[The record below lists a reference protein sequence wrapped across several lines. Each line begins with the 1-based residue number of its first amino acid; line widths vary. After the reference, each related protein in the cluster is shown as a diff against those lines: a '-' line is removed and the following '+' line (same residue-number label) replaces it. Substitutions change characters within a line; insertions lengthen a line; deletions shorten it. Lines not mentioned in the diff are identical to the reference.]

1 MSQTQY
7 HSLLGSILKQ
17 RHALATLRAKLEE
30 RRERTCFKCK
40 RFGHL
45 ACNCRSN
52 KEEEKR
58 RQPQNKYEVLCHI
71 TENNN
76 LIGG

>member
-1 MSQTQY
+1 M
-7 HSLLGSILKQ
+7 LKQ
-17 RHALATLRAKLEE
+17 RCALVTLRTKLEE
-30 RRERTCFKCK
+30 RRERTCFKYK

-58 RQPQNKYEVLCHI
+58 GQSQNKYEVLASRVMNCGDS
-71 TENNN
+71 
-76 LIGG
+76 GGSIR